1 MTGLSLPL
9 RLHPALV
16 VDHLDPAVRHLPDA
30 QHLKH
35 QDSKRPDIAPEQTV
49 YTNLKLYQNNPH
61 RLVNSLM
68 KRASGA
74 VHLMG
79 SFSLTTLILLGG
91 RANPKSATFGN
102 TSSRDFE
109 FSPFSFTFYLC
120 SVKSVEK
127 NIPERGQIRYSSL
140 LCRLAARFLVH
151 CCTIFLCCWDAGWV
165 INYQVPRFPGETG
178 EAG

>member
-1 MTGLSLPL
+1 MTGLSLPF

-30 QHLKH
+30 QHLEH
-35 QDSKRPDIAPEQTV
+35 QDSKRPDIAPETHSYKPV
-49 YTNLKLYQNNPH
+49 RLKLVLYQKNPH

-74 VHLMG
+74 VHLIG

-109 FSPFSFTFYLC
+109 FSPFSITFYLC

-127 NIPERGQIRYSSL
+127 NVPEKRQ
-140 LCRLAARFLVH
+140 
-151 CCTIFLCCWDAGWV
+151 D
-165 INYQVPRFPGETG
+165 
-178 EAG
+178 